1 MDDAASRPPVST
13 ARAAVAVLLLGLLP
27 WSVLWQGDDVA
38 FVMAWGLFHPNGL
51 HVHSLY
57 VLLTE
62 SWPSY
67 WLLPHSL
74 RVWPVG
80 TLLYGVA
87 LASAGAG
94 VVFRREDPRVTG
106 GLLVLAGIAALWVS
120 LGLATR
126 TVGDVIAIPVGTVG
140 LWLVAWWWYG
150 PALRNLV

>member
-1 MDDAASRPPVST
+1 MDDPASPRSASPV
-13 ARAAVAVLLLGLLP
+13 RAAVAVVLLGFLP
-27 WSVLWQGDDVA
+27 WSVLWQGNEIA
-38 FVMAWGLFHPNGL
+38 FVMAWGLFNPGDL

-57 VLLTE
+57 LLLTE

-80 TLLYGVA
+80 TVLYGLA
-87 LASAGAG
+87 LASAVTG
-94 VVFRREDPRVTG
+94 VLFRREDLRVTG
-106 GLLVLAGIAALWVS
+106 GLLVLAGVAALWVS

-126 TVGDVIAIPVGTVG
+126 TVGDVIAIPVGAVG

>member
-1 MDDAASRPPVST
+1 MDDAAQPSAST
-13 ARAAVAVLLLGLLP
+13 VRAAVAVLLLGFLP
-27 WSVLWQGDDVA
+27 WSVLWQGNDLA
-38 FVMAWGLFHPNGL
+38 FVMVWGLFHPGDF

-67 WLLPHSL
+67 WLLPHPL
-74 RVWPVG
+74 RVWPIGAV
-80 TLLYGVA
+80 LYGLA
-87 LASAGAG
+87 LASAGGGALL
-94 VVFRREDPRVTG
+94 RREDLRVTG

-120 LGLATR
+120 IGLATR
-126 TVGDVIAIPVGTVG
+126 TQGDVIAIPVGAVG